1 MAEEPR
7 TLVDY
12 LRWHG
17 SRQPDKLYSRYL
29 FDGRD
34 PVEVTFGETLE
45 RTRRVAAGLAARGV
59 GKGSL
64 VLIILEH
71 HQDLMPAFLGAM
83 WLGAIPAFLQDP
95 HAKIDPKRYYRNLEG
110 LIEASA
116 PKAILTRSA
125 VRDLLEKVAPS
136 SPGGPLLLT
145 MDDVSGEDLAG
156 DPEAHGPEDVA
167 AIQYSSGSTGLQKGA
182 MLSHR
187 AILAEIQ
194 GVGEFFE
201 ITDDDVFL
209 TWVPLYHDWGLF
221 CVALHSL
228 TIGTSYILISPLD
241 WVRRPV
247 MVFEAATRY
256 RPTIYYHPNFAFNF
270 MTLRIKDKEM
280 EGLDLS
286 SLRLTC
292 NGAEPCFYESHKMF
306 VDRFEPW
313 GLRRDSLGIV
323 YGMAEVTNS
332 VFAAGHR
339 EPIAVDPVDRFILQK
354 EQRAEPVVVED
365 PTAQYMLGV
374 GRALRDTEY
383 RIVDDHRKELPDREV
398 GEVAIRSRAVMHGYH
413 MNPEATS
420 NSLDAEGW
428 YFTGDMGYRVGGTLF
443 ITGRKSDL
451 IIVSG
456 VNIYPQDIEA
466 IVGEHPHAVAGR
478 VAAIGVDDFEL
489 GTQKIVLIVES
500 KSNDPKVHQ
509 EIAQY
514 ARTEVAQRLR
524 VTIGRVVHAPHT
536 WLIKTSSGKI
546 ARKPNLE
553 RLPELEDGGA

>member
-1 MAEEPR
+1 VTEEPR
-7 TLVDY
+7 TLVDF

-17 SRQPDKLYSRYL
+17 SREPDKLYARYL

-34 PVEVTFGETLE
+34 PVEMTFGETLE
-45 RTRRVAAGLAARGV
+45 KTRRVATGLAEGGIR
-59 GKGSL
+59 KGSL

-71 HQDLMPAFLGAM
+71 HEDLMPAFLGAM
-83 WLGAIPAFLQDP
+83 WLGAIPAFLQYP
-95 HAKIDPKRYYRNLEG
+95 HAKIEPERYYRNLEG
-110 LIEASA
+110 LIEASF
-116 PKAILTRSA
+116 PKAVLTRAS
-125 VRDLLEKVAPS
+125 VRDSLAGLVPS
-136 SPGGPLLLT
+136 GPGRPVLLT
-145 MDDVSGEDLAG
+145 MDDVSGENLAG
-156 DPEAHGPEDVA
+156 GPEPHGPEDVA

-187 AILAEIQ
+187 AILAEIE
-194 GVGEFFE
+194 GVGEFFG

-209 TWVPLYHDWGLF
+209 TWVRLYHDWGLF

-228 TIGTSYILISPLD
+228 TIGTSYILLSPVD

-280 EGLDLS
+280 AGLDLS

-306 VDRFEPW
+306 ADRFEPW

-339 EPIAVDPVDRFILQK
+339 EPIVVDPVDRFILQR
-354 EQRAEPVVVED
+354 EQRAQPVAD
-365 PTAQYMLGV
+365 DHPAAQRMLGV
-374 GRALRDTEY
+374 GRPLRGTEY
-383 RIVDDHRKELPDREV
+383 RIVDDERRDLLERQV
-398 GEVAIRSRAVMHGYH
+398 GEVVIRSRAVMHGYH

-420 NSLDAEGW
+420 NSLDADGW
-428 YFTGDMGYRVGGTLF
+428 YFTGDMGYRVGDTLF
-443 ITGRKSDL
+443 ITGRKGDL

-466 IVGEHPHAVAGR
+466 IVAEHPHAVAGR
-478 VAAIGVDDFEL
+478 VAAIGEEDTEFA
-489 GTQKIVLIVES
+489 TQKIVLIVES
-500 KSNDPKVHQ
+500 KSSDPKVHQ
-509 EIAQY
+509 DIAQY
-514 ARTEVAQRLR
+514 ARREVAQRLN
-524 VTIGRVVHAPHT
+524 VTIGRIVHAPYK

-546 ARKPNLE
+546 ARAPNLK
-553 RLPELEDGGA
+553 RLPELEGDGV

>member
-17 SRQPDKLYSRYL
+17 SRQPDKVYSRYL
-29 FDGRD
+29 FGDRD
-34 PVEVTFGETLE
+34 PVELTFGETLE
-45 RTRRVAAGLAARGV
+45 RTRRVAAGLASHGV
-59 GKGSL
+59 RKGSL

-71 HQDLMPAFLGAM
+71 HEDLMPAFLGAM
-83 WLGAIPAFLQDP
+83 WLGAIPAFLQNP
-95 HAKIDPKRYYRNLEG
+95 HARIQSERYYRNLEG

-116 PKAILTRSA
+116 PKAVLTRSS
-125 VRDLLEKVAPS
+125 VRDSLEELDTS
-136 SPGGPLLLT
+136 GPGRPLLLT
-145 MDDVSGEDLAG
+145 MDEVSGEELAG
-156 DPEAHGPEDVA
+156 DPEPHTLEDVA

-221 CVALHSL
+221 CVAIHSL

-241 WVRRPV
+241 WVQRPV

-270 MTLRIKDKEM
+270 MTLRIKDHEM

-339 EPIAVDPVDRFILQK
+339 EPIVVDPIDRFILQK
-354 EQRAEPVVVED
+354 ERRAEPVLVED
-365 PTAQYMLGV
+365 PSAQFMLGV

-383 RIVDDHRKELPDREV
+383 RIVDDERKDLPDREV
-398 GEVAIRSRAVMHGYH
+398 GEVAIRSRAVMHGYR
-413 MNPEATS
+413 MNPDATAE
-420 NSLDAEGW
+420 SLDAEGW
-428 YFTGDMGYRVGGTLF
+428 YYTGDMGYRVGPTLF

-451 IIVSG
+451 IIVGG
-456 VNIYPQDIEA
+456 VNIYPQDIET
-466 IVGEHPHAVAGR
+466 IVGEHPQAVAGR

-500 KSNDPKVHQ
+500 KSDDPKVHQ

-524 VTIGRVVHAPHT
+524 VTIGRVVHAPYT

-546 ARKPNLE
+546 ARKPNLD
-553 RLPELEDGGA
+553 RLPELEGGGA

>member
-7 TLVDY
+7 TLVDH
-12 LRWHG
+12 LRWHA

-34 PVEVTFGETLE
+34 PVELTFGETLE

-95 HAKIDPKRYYRNLEG
+95 HAKIDPERYYRNLEG
-110 LIEASA
+110 LIEGSA
-116 PKAILTRSA
+116 PKAVLTRAS
-125 VRDLLEKVAPS
+125 VRDSAEGLLPAGH
-136 SPGGPLLLT
+136 GGPVFLT
-145 MDDVSGEDLAG
+145 MDDVSGEGLAG
-156 DPEAHGPEDVA
+156 DPEPHGPEDVA

-187 AILAEIQ
+187 AILAEIR

-228 TIGTSYILISPLD
+228 TIGTSYILLSPLD

-247 MVFEAATRY
+247 MIFEAATRY

-286 SLRLTC
+286 SLRLTS

-323 YGMAEVTNS
+323 YGMAEVTNT

-354 EQRAEPVVVED
+354 ERRAQPVVVED
-365 PTAQYMLGV
+365 PAAQYMLGV

-383 RIVDDHRKELPDREV
+383 RIVDDHRKDLPDREV

-420 NSLDAEGW
+420 SSLDAEGW
-428 YFTGDMGYRVGGTLF
+428 YFTGDMGYRVGSTLF

-451 IIVSG
+451 IIVAG

-514 ARTEVAQRLR
+514 ARTEVAQRL
-524 VTIGRVVHAPHT
+524 G
-536 WLIKTSSGKI
+536 
-546 ARKPNLE
+546 
-553 RLPELEDGGA
+553 